1 MARKTEAC
9 VLVLHHVS
17 EQSEYGSPSQP
28 PARRAIHGKVS
39 QLPSIYGHL
48 KCSTFEVVQYN
59 EENDVYVDEEGLMY
73 MNDDTKFFKL
83 GNYPQPLAGNGLIMG
98 FDDETGDNG
107 DTKLS
112 IEEIKN
118 QVKFMSAFDVA
129 LSTRFGR

>member
-1 MARKTEAC
+1 M
-9 VLVLHHVS
+9 S
-17 EQSEYGSPSQP
+17 
-28 PARRAIHGKVS
+28 RAILIDVENKTISEVEVVRNENGS